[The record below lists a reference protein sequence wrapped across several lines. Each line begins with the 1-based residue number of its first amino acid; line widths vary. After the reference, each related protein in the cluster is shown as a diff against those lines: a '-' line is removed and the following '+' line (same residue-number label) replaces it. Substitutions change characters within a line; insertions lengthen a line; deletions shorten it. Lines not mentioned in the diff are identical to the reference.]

1 MAFLTWGDQYKV
13 NIAEIDTQHKKL
25 FDMVNEMHDAMRSG
39 KGNDAMGKILTG
51 LLDYVGTHFKTEEK
65 LMTTHGYTD
74 YTKHKQEHDALTKQ
88 ALDLHNQFNEGKPV
102 LSFDLMNFLKNW
114 LSNHILGTDKKY
126 MPFLSGKGVK

>member
-25 FDMVNEMHDAMRSG
+25 FDMVNEMHDSMRTG
-39 KGNDAMGKILTG
+39 KGNEAMGKILG
-51 LLDYVGTHFKTEEK
+51 SLLDYVGTHFKTEEK
-65 LMTTHGYTD
+65 LMTAHGYPD

-88 ALDLHNQFNEGKPV
+88 AVDLHKQFKEGRPV

-126 MPFLSGKGVK
+126 MSFLSSKGVK